1 MLILPPAKV
10 NGHAMANSAATGIF
24 DSGIGGLS
32 VARAVRELL
41 PNEPLIYVADTGHAP
56 YGEKTDDYIY
66 QRMQLISRHLINQGV
81 KAIVVACNTATT
93 AAIAKLRA
101 ECALPV
107 IGVEPGVKPA
117 VLASK
122 TGVVG
127 ILATPR
133 TLQTPAFANLAQRFA
148 GQARIELQPCPQLVQ
163 LIETLDF
170 NGAPMQALL
179 KSYIYP
185 LLDKG
190 ADTLVLGCTHYNFV
204 ADNIAAIAG
213 PAVTIIR
220 TEAAVAKQLQQRLLQ
235 AQLLAAPLN
244 KDPGNSVND
253 IFYSSGNLE
262 LFRRQ
267 LQLLWPGADTPLA
280 L

>member
-1 MLILPPAKV
+1 
-10 NGHAMANSAATGIF
+10 MANSAAIGIF

-41 PNEPLIYVADTGHAP
+41 PNERLIYVADTGHAP
-56 YGEKTDDYIY
+56 YGEKTDAYIY
-66 QRMQLISRHLINQGV
+66 QRMQLISHHLQQQGV
-81 KAIVVACNTATT
+81 KALVVACNTATT
-93 AAIAKLRA
+93 AAIATLRA
-101 ECALPV
+101 QCSLPV

-122 TGVVG
+122 NRVVG
-127 ILATPR
+127 VLATPR

-163 LIETLDF
+163 LIESLDF
-170 NGAPMQALL
+170 SGTAMQALL
-179 KSYIYP
+179 KSYINP
-185 LLDKG
+185 LLEKG

-204 ADNIAAIAG
+204 ADAIAAIAG

-220 TEAAVAKQLQQRLLQ
+220 TETAVAKQLQQRLLQ
-235 AQLLAAPLN
+235 AQLLTDA
-244 KDPGNSVND
+244 GNSASD
-253 IFYSSGNLE
+253 IFYSSGSLE
-262 LFRRQ
+262 RFSRQ
-267 LQLLWPGADTPLA
+267 LQLLWPGANNPLP

>member
-1 MLILPPAKV
+1 MLILPVV
-10 NGHAMANSAATGIF
+10 NSNGRAMANSAAIGIF

-41 PNEPLIYVADTGHAP
+41 PHERLIYVADSGHAP

-66 QRMQLISRHLINQGV
+66 QRMQLISLRLQQQGV
-81 KAIVVACNTATT
+81 KALVVACNTATT

-101 ECALPV
+101 ECSLPV

-133 TLQTPAFANLAQRFA
+133 TLQTPAFATLAQRFA
-148 GQARIELQPCPQLVQ
+148 GLARIELQPCPQLVH
-163 LIETLDF
+163 LIERLDF
-170 NGAPMQALL
+170 SSAQMQAVLQ
-179 KSYIYP
+179 SYIAP
-185 LLDKG
+185 LLEKG

-204 ADNIAAIAG
+204 ADSIAAIAER
-213 PAVTIIR
+213 AVTIIR
-220 TEAAVAKQLQQRLLQ
+220 TEAAVAKQLKHRLLQ
-235 AQLLAAPLN
+235 AELLANPGNTEA
-244 KDPGNSVND
+244 GNSVND
-253 IFYSSGNLE
+253 IFYTSGNLE

-267 LQLLWPGADTPLA
+267 LQQLWPGAGKVVSL
-280 L
+280 